1 MIKAQKELEAALC
14 VLGWE
19 LDGPKRTS
27 GGWKATIRRGTAS
40 VLVTA
45 STQVQV
51 LEELLRSVVR
61 YEGLHRSG
69 QAPTIRAACNDRM
82 VTAPVTHTAEQVLE
96 ATRAP
101 GVPAFDTVTG
111 ERLILLAS
119 LGLDLARAEI
129 RDALLELHLRG
140 ELRLVRISRP
150 SVACDD
156 LGARGLRF
164 ELVDE
169 SALREGAISFHAV
182 VLP

>member
-1 MIKAQKELEAALC
+1 MA
-14 VLGWE
+14 
-19 LDGPKRTS
+19 
-27 GGWKATIRRGTAS
+27 
-40 VLVTA
+40 
-45 STQVQV
+45 
-51 LEELLRSVVR
+51 
-61 YEGLHRSG
+61 
-69 QAPTIRAACNDRM
+69 
-82 VTAPVTHTAEQVLE
+82 TAPVTLTAEQVLE
-96 ATRAP
+96 AARDR

-150 SVACDD
+150 SVVRTD
-156 LGARGLRF
+156 LDARGLRF

-169 SALREGAISFHAV
+169 SALREADMIFHAV